1 MIQFTLKHLFQT
13 GRAWWRYYVANRD
26 IPRSVVEVV
35 VKMLSCR
42 TKFAGHDEYS
52 CSNSGCKHTKVVTY
66 TCKSRLCSS
75 CGKKPLSN
83 GLLHRISYSQSA
95 NTST

>member
-1 MIQFTLKHLFQT
+1 M
-13 GRAWWRYYVANRD
+13 ANRD
-26 IPRSVVEVV
+26 NIPRSVVEVV

-52 CSNSGCKHTKVVTY
+52 CSNSGCNTP
-66 TCKSRLCSS
+66 KSSLYLQITAMLLMW
-75 CGKKPLSN
+75 KKATEQWIAAQN
-83 GLLHRISYSQSA
+83 KLLQSA

>member
-1 MIQFTLKHLFQT
+1 M
-13 GRAWWRYYVANRD
+13 ANRD
-26 IPRSVVEVV
+26 NIPRSVVEVV

-66 TCKSRLCSS
+66 TCKSVSVATS
-75 CGKKPLSN
+75 VGI
-83 GLLHRISYSQSA
+83 LHIQ
-95 NTST
+95 

>member
-1 MIQFTLKHLFQT
+1 M
-13 GRAWWRYYVANRD
+13 ANRD
-26 IPRSVVEVV
+26 NIPRSVVEVV

-66 TCKSRLCSS
+66 TCKSRLCTS
-75 CGKKPLSN
+75 C
-83 GLLHRISYSQSA
+83 
-95 NTST
+95 